1 MTRFVRRFVAVAV
14 SAAALTM
21 ILSSDLPLG
30 AQEPR
35 GGSQTDSPTKAKTS
49 KKGFDPARRVPMYF
63 GQLGL
68 TDDQR
73 ESIYKAQGKHLP
85 KIEALQKQ
93 IEEIRGQMLKEC
105 EAVLTPAQKQL
116 LEQRRAAGVE
126 SRARKNAPAKSQL

>member
-1 MTRFVRRFVAVAV
+1 MTRFVAVAV
-14 SAAALTM
+14 STAALTM

-35 GGSQTDSPTKAKTS
+35 GGSQADSPTKTKTY
-49 KKGFDPARRVPMYF
+49 KKAFDRSTRVPMYF

-68 TDDQR
+68 TEDQR
-73 ESIYKAQGKHLP
+73 ASIYKVQGMHMP
-85 KIEALQKQ
+85 KIEALEKQ
-93 IEEIRGQMLKEC
+93 IEEIRGQMMKEC

-126 SRARKNAPAKSQL
+126 SRSRKSAPAKSQP